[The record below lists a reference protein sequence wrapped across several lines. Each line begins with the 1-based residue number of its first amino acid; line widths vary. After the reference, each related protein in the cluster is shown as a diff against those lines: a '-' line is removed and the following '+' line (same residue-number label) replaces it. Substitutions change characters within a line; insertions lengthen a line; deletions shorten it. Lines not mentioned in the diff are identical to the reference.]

1 MVSVAYLTRPQRW
14 DSPFG
19 PEMGESDVAS
29 LMERPEI
36 VAINAAAFPDH
47 TPLAGILQNDTRIV
61 HYKAGDIIVRK
72 GSYGDSAFLILS
84 GKLRVFVGD
93 LPDALLGRDRM
104 GRKGIFAT
112 ISQIWTN
119 SNIPEARDTKMYGSQ
134 ALRSGDGRGAR
145 SHRPNSSTR
154 AFIQDIP
161 TVLDE
166 YVTTERGEGEW
177 FGELAALGRT
187 PRTATIFAETD
198 AALLEVRW
206 QGLREIRR
214 FDDGFRHTIDQRY
227 RQNALLVHLHETELF
242 SNLDKEVLGKIA
254 DATLFETYGAFDWHV
269 SFQRLQSLGQGGV
282 EHEPAIAR
290 QGEYADGLLMIRAGF
305 ARVAIEYGSGHR
317 TLTYLGAGD
326 TFGLEELYAAWK
338 SGETVSRGASLT
350 ALGYVDVLRVPA
362 QVLEEYVFPEIAS
375 PPVESIDAGTKTL
388 AEDELLEWAVEERF
402 INATKSML
410 IDLKRCVRCDDCVRA
425 CASTHGGNPR
435 FIRHGKTFDH
445 WMVANACMHC
455 VDPVC
460 MIGCPTGAIY
470 RSEVG
475 GTVVINDEICIGC
488 MTCASSCPYNNI
500 RMVEIKNRSGIALVD
515 PDTNR
520 SILKATKC
528 DLCYANPGGPA
539 CVRACPHEALSRID
553 FHREA
558 LVEGDLS

>member
-1 MVSVAYLTRPQRW
+1 
-14 DSPFG
+14 
-19 PEMGESDVAS
+19 MGESDIAS
-29 LMERPEI
+29 LMKRPEI
-36 VAINAAAFPDH
+36 VVINAAAFPDH

-61 HYKAGDIIVRK
+61 HYKAGDIVVSK

-93 LPDALLGRDRM
+93 HPDALLGRDRM
-104 GRKGIFAT
+104 RRRGIFAT
-112 ISQIWTN
+112 IRQIWTN
-119 SNIPEARDTKMYGSQ
+119 SNIPEARDTELYGLQ
-134 ALRSGDGRGAR
+134 ATRSGNGRGAR
-145 SHRPNSSTR
+145 NRRPDSSTH

-161 TVLDE
+161 TVLE
-166 YVTTERGEGEW
+166 EELTTQRGEGEW

-187 PRTATIFAETD
+187 PRTATTFAETD
-198 AALLEVRW
+198 ATLLEVRW

-227 RQNALLVHLHETELF
+227 RQNALLVSLHEMELF

-282 EHEPAIAR
+282 EHEPTIAR

-305 ARVAIEYGSGHR
+305 ARVAIEYGSGQR
-317 TLTYLGAGD
+317 TLTYLRAGD

-338 SGETVSRGASLT
+338 SGETVNLGASLT

-375 PPVESIDAGTKTL
+375 PPVESVDAGTRTL
-388 AEDELLEWAVEERF
+388 AEDALLEWTVEERF

-445 WMVANACMHC
+445 WMVAYACMHC
-455 VDPVC
+455 TDPVC
-460 MIGCPTGAIY
+460 MIDCPTGAIH
-470 RSEVG
+470 RSEIG
-475 GTVVINDEICIGC
+475 GTVIINDETCIGC
-488 MTCASSCPYNNI
+488 ITCASSCPYNNI
-500 RMVEIKNRSGIALVD
+500 RMVEIRNRAGVALVD
-515 PDTNR
+515 PDSSR
-520 SILKATKC
+520 PILKATKC
-528 DLCYANPGGPA
+528 DLCYTNPGGPA
-539 CVRACPHEALSRID
+539 CLHACPHEALRRVD
-553 FHREA
+553 FHRGA
-558 LVEGDLS
+558 LAEGDLS